1 MQPIAQTSELQALA
15 TSAAQT
21 ASCRCN
27 LSRSK
32 GWTSM
37 AEERWPGDQMQQVPT
52 LRDPDLLEPTFE
64 EWHPEGTRYDDPNAP
79 VAIAYFPYNR
89 CAVWQCRS
97 CQGSVLRYTEFG
109 GYYVDHRVRL
119 LDTDL
124 IVDAPVPAP

>member
-1 MQPIAQTSELQALA
+1 MRPIDQTSELRALA

-27 LSRSK
+27 LSQCK

-37 AEERWPGDQMQQVPT
+37 AEERWPGDQMQQVAT

>member
-15 TSAAQT
+15 TSAAPT
-21 ASCRCN
+21 ASCRCS
-27 LSRSK
+27 LSQCK

-37 AEERWPGDQMQQVPT
+37 AEERWPGDQMHKVAT

-89 CAVWQCRS
+89 CDLWQCRS